1 MEIIVYTIV
10 GIGLYLICDRLLIAM
25 EKIHGEPL
33 PQRNIVF
40 FVLIL
45 TLSLST
51 FGVLRL
57 VLFPGESAQDNY
69 QEQQAAD

>member
-1 MEIIVYTIV
+1 VEIIVYTIV

-45 TLSLST
+45 TLSMST

-57 VLFPGESAQDNY
+57 LFPSGQSAQDNY
-69 QEQQAAD
+69 QEQQATD